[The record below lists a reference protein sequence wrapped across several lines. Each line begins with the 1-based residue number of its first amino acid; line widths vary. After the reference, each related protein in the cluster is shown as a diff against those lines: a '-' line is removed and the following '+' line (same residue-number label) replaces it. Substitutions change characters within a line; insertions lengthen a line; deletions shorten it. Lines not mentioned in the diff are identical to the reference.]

1 MAVVVNLHGNH
12 YYTHRIVLP
21 DGSHF
26 TFQTRTDAMQE
37 PNRGVTVTSSLADS
51 TSIASKK
58 SVAQQKP
65 RVKQKMYSHEY
76 IS

>member
-1 MAVVVNLHGNH
+1 
-12 YYTHRIVLP
+12 
-21 DGSHF
+21 
-26 TFQTRTDAMQE
+26 MQE